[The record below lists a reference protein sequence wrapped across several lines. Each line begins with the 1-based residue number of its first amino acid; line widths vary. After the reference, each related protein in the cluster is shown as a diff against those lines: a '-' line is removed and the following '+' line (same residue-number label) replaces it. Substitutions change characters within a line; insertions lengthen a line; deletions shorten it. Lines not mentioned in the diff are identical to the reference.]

1 MSKKLLI
8 KMDSNNKQ
16 YPPIL
21 IEIAIPDDLGRIIEA
36 TPINFTTLTV
46 TDSHFITKGAQEAEL
61 KGELNRFRIL

>member
-8 KMDSNNKQ
+8 KCDNDKG

-21 IEIAIPDDLGRIIEA
+21 IELAIPDDLGNVIQN
-36 TPINFTTLTV
+36 TPITFTTLTV
-46 TDSHFITKGAQEAEL
+46 VDSMFITKEAQKAEL